1 LTLRG
6 EACEKCGAVLAVGD
20 FPFCPHGSS
29 RSVVIGDDVPGG
41 FIAENGFKTPRV
53 FYSKKAHRD
62 ALAAEGKEIV
72 VKYAGDG
79 YEKQGIT
86 NWAAGISQ
94 HQLDSA
100 KALLER
106 GAQARTERLSGVKQA
121 QADFPITVTPWTEQR

>member
-1 LTLRG
+1 LSSDVCDRCGRIEG
-6 EACEKCGAVLAVGD
+6 EHGIGVCPYLSRRQANAVIQD
-20 FPFCPHGSS
+20 
-29 RSVVIGDDVPGG
+29 SVEGG
-41 FIAENGFKTPRV
+41 FWAENGFATPRY
-53 FYSKKAHRD
+53 FDSKKAHRD

-79 YEKQGIT
+79 YEKHVT

-106 GAQARTERLSGVKQA
+106 GAQARADRLAGVRQA
-121 QADFPITVTPWTEQR
+121 QAEFPITVTPWTEQR

>member
-1 LTLRG
+1 MPSAPCDR
-6 EACEKCGAVLAVGD
+6 CGRIDG
-20 FPFCPHGSS
+20 PHGIGLCPLES
-29 RSVVIGDDVPGG
+29 RRFANAVIQDTVEGG
-41 FIAENGFKTPRV
+41 FWAENGFKTPRL

-72 VKYAGDG
+72 AKYAGDG
-79 YEKQGIT
+79 YEKHLT

-106 GAQARTERLSGVKQA
+106 GAQARADRMAGVRQA
-121 QADFPITVTPWTEQR
+121 QAEFPITVTKVEMR